1 MATYRQT
8 SSEYFRA
15 LKIVHF
21 ALTLGQI
28 LFGIIAFVVVNMNE
42 TTIADEFLTQVLF
55 IIVPIFMIGT
65 FIASNVLFKK
75 RIEIAKSKNNLIGK
89 MNEYR
94 TAIILKLAPLEGGS
108 FFSII
113 AYFITNNIIFLSLS
127 ALIVLMFAL
136 NQPTKEKAI
145 ADLELNFDEEKD
157 LNNPESIVSEYE
169 KIE

>member
-21 ALTLGQI
+21 ALTMGQV
-28 LFGIIAFVVVNMNE
+28 LFGIISFVVVTKNG
-42 TTIADEFLTQVLF
+42 TTIADEFLTQALF
-55 IIVPIFMIGT
+55 IIVPIFIIGA
-65 FIASNVLFKK
+65 FIASIALFKK
-75 RIEIAKSKNNLIGK
+75 RIETVKTRNNLVEK
-89 MNEYR
+89 MAEYR
-94 TAIILKLAPLEGGS
+94 VAIILKLAPLEGGS
-108 FFSII
+108 FLSII
-113 AYFITNNIIFLSLS
+113 AYFITGNIIFLSIS
-127 ALIVLMFAL
+127 ALIILMFVL

-145 ADLELNFDEEKD
+145 ADLELNFDEEKE

>member
-28 LFGIIAFVVVNMNE
+28 LFGIIAFVVVTMNGA
-42 TTIADEFLTQVLF
+42 TITDEFLTQVLF
-55 IIVPIFMIGT
+55 IIVPLFIIGA
-65 FIASNVLFKK
+65 FVASTVLFKK
-75 RIEIAKSKNNLIGK
+75 RIETVKTKNNLVEK
-89 MNEYR
+89 MAAYR
-94 TAIILKLAPLEGGS
+94 GAIILKLAPLEGGS
-108 FFSII
+108 FLSII
-113 AYFITNNIIFLSLS
+113 AYFITGNIIYLSLS
-127 ALIVLMFAL
+127 ALIILMFVL

-157 LNNPESIVSEYE
+157 LNNPESNVSEYE
-169 KIE
+169 KVE